1 MNTTAVDGLSSLNVC
16 NATVKLFTSNPGGKC
31 WRWLWNIRYCT
42 YVERLQSME
51 TKSPEQELLQAL
63 FGEQSDSDKMQDAI
77 TELNNAIIAL
87 HNPKIT
93 KSIAI
98 EAVRSIQIAKV
109 ILSNLNSDRSVKNTV
124 LTK

>member
-1 MNTTAVDGLSSLNVC
+1 
-16 NATVKLFTSNPGGKC
+16 
-31 WRWLWNIRYCT
+31 
-42 YVERLQSME
+42 ME
-51 TKSPEQELLQAL
+51 TKSAEMELLQAL
-63 FGEQSDSDKMQDAI
+63 FGEQSDSDKMQNAI

-93 KSIAI
+93 KSIAM
-98 EAVRSIQIAKV
+98 ESVRSIQIAKV